1 MPPATK
7 SSLVLVDSASTELHP
22 RALGE
27 PRIIQPS
34 GGWPTPNLRE
44 LLAYRSLFMFL
55 VWREVKVKYAQTVL
69 GVGWAVIQPVISM
82 VVFTLIFG
90 RFANIPS
97 DGVPYPIFSL
107 AGLTPWSYF
116 STALANSSNS
126 LVAQSRLL
134 NKIYLPR
141 LILPTAPV
149 VSGLVGFAIAFVIL
163 LAMCLAFG
171 IVPSVTTLAVV
182 PLLLV
187 VMMLTASG
195 MGYWLSALNVQY
207 RDVKHSVPFMIQ
219 IWMYGSPIV
228 YPLSLVPA
236 EYRIFYFLN
245 PMVGVV
251 EGFRAT
257 LLGTQPVPWLLIA
270 TSLLIASVIW
280 VAGAF
285 YFRRTERIF
294 ADVA

>member
-1 MPPATK
+1 MPPSTESA
-7 SSLVLVDSASTELHP
+7 LVLPDTPAGEGHAKAVE
-22 RALGE
+22 E

-34 GGWPTPNLRE
+34 GGWPTLNLRE
-44 LLAYRSLFMFL
+44 VLAYRSLFMFL
-55 VWREVKVKYAQTVL
+55 VWREIKVKYAQTIL

-90 RFANIPS
+90 KFAKIPS

-107 AGLTPWSYF
+107 AALTPWSYF

-134 NKIYLPR
+134 TKIYLPR

-149 VSGLVGFAIAFVIL
+149 VSGLVGFTIAFVIL
-163 LAMCLAFG
+163 IAMCLAFG
-171 IVPSVTTLAVV
+171 LVPSVLTLVVV

-187 VMMLTASG
+187 VIMLTASG

-207 RDVKHSVPFMIQ
+207 RDVKHSVPFMLQ
-219 IWMYGSPIV
+219 LWMYASPVV

-236 EYRIFYFLN
+236 EYRIFYVLN

-251 EGFRAT
+251 EGFRAA
-257 LLGTQPVPWLLIA
+257 LLGTQPIPWSLIA
-270 TSLLIASVIW
+270 TSFVVASLIW

-285 YFRRTERIF
+285 YFRRTERVF